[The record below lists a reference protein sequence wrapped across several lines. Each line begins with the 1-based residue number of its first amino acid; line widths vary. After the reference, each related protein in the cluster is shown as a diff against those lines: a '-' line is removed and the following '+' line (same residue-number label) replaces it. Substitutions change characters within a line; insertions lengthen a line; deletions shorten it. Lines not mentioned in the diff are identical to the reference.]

1 MSSITTLVRA
11 SGVLAAT
18 AAMFALGP
26 ITTASA
32 DDPAL
37 IGTWTG
43 HRERIASDEG
53 YRNGDA
59 TLLISEQTGRTF
71 RGVMTWTTPAGTQ
84 ADGLAG
90 AFTPDGNLI
99 AGSDAEGVYSFS
111 LVDPVTL
118 DYCYSEHGDGYRTTC
133 ARLIKQT

>member
-1 MSSITTLVRA
+1 MSSITTLGRIGTVGA
-11 SGVLAAT
+11 VC
-18 AAMFALGP
+18 AMLALGP
-26 ITTASA
+26 MAPASA

-37 IGTWTG
+37 LGTWTG

-59 TLLISEQTGRTF
+59 TLMITDQTGRTF
-71 RGVMTWTTPAGTQ
+71 KGLMTWTTPDGVQ
-84 ADGLAG
+84 EDGLVG

-99 AGSDAEGVYSFS
+99 AGSDAEGTYTFS

-118 DYCYSEHGDGYRTTC
+118 DYCYSEHGAGYRTTC
-133 ARLIKQT
+133 ARLVKQP